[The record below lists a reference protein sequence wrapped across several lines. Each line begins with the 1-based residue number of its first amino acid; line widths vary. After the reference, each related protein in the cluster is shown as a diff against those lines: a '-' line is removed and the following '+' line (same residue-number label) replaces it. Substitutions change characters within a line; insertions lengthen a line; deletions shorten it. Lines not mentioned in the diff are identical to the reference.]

1 MPARHSYRLLSTV
14 ALLLAA
20 GSTTLCVA
28 QTATIEGTVTENGTG
43 SPIAGATVAVSDP
56 ATSFG
61 FPQWTGTTN
70 GAGEYSITVDGLGS
84 GETRDL
90 VVEAAS
96 PDHAPG
102 RHGFSG
108 SLPCYFGCGPGGEI
122 SVTEGS
128 SETGIDLALD
138 IGARFSGTVTNAA
151 TGNPVAG
158 ARVEI
163 FSDEGARYS
172 PSFVGVAQATGQY
185 ESGLAVAAAGTHYA
199 LANGGGAN
207 FVTQAYDGFSC
218 QFSVCPIVNSDPVPL
233 TAGSLS
239 TGIDFELQPGAS
251 LSGELLPDN
260 IPKQIALYNGAGR
273 RLAVEF
279 ITSGMLPTAS
289 WSFDGLAG
297 GSYYVQ
303 LGPLVST
310 GTPYLRILQNGLL
323 CPFSGCNRARGTPLS
338 IPAGSSLSLAP
349 ITLAEGGRVE
359 GELIDADTGT
369 PPSGVPAGAYLG
381 TYDIIDASGEV
392 VGGGVISESGGSILL
407 EPSAAV
413 PAGSYYV
420 RTYSQFFAD
429 GLGYT
434 DVGSDQAL
442 DGYMD
447 AIHPGLPCAG
457 IDCDLSAAT
466 PVTVTTGGITS
477 ITIEVDTG
485 SSIDGRI
492 VDSDTNAPL
501 PDTPVKL
508 VNAANEQLAAVMA
521 DANGEFTLGAF
532 PAGTY
537 YLRTSMGG
545 HIGPGVG
552 PVQNAYFDKVYGAT
566 GNCSEAL
573 CDPTSGTPI
582 VLDGSTDASLGDI
595 SADSGPVISGQIVS
609 AVSGAVIPRG
619 QVEVFTSGG
628 EFVGSY
634 KVAFADARYQTTA
647 LPPGTYTLV
656 PVVSPAYSSVTT
668 SGPTTPTAR
677 GSAPSDDGFE
687 VTLGT
692 EDVEADLQVVD
703 QAIDRV
709 FRDDF
714 AAPAN

>member
-1 MPARHSYRLLSTV
+1 LTV
-14 ALLLAA
+14 ALLLVA
-20 GSTTLCVA
+20 GSAAPLCLA
-28 QTATIEGTVTENGTG
+28 QTATIEGTVTENGSAT
-43 SPIAGATVAVSDP
+43 PVAGATVAVSDP

-61 FPQWTGTTN
+61 FPQWTGTTDPS
-70 GAGEYSITVDGLGS
+70 GAYSITVTGLGT

-122 SVTEGS
+122 SVTEGNIVS
-128 SETGIDLALD
+128 GIDLALD
-138 IGARFSGTVTNAA
+138 IGARFSGTVSNATTNA
-151 TGNPVAG
+151 PIDG
-158 ARVEI
+158 ARIEI
-163 FSDEGARYS
+163 VKDQGSRYS
-172 PSFVGVAQATGQY
+172 ASFVGVSQPTGYY
-185 ESGLAVAAAGTHYA
+185 ESGLAVSAAETHYA
-199 LANGGGAN
+199 LATGGSAN
-207 FVTQAYDGFSC
+207 FATQAYDGFPC
-218 QFSVCPIVNSDPVPL
+218 EFSVCPLANSDPVPL
-233 TAGSLS
+233 TSGSVS
-239 TGIDFELQPGAS
+239 TGVDFALQPGAS
-251 LSGELLPDN
+251 LSGELLPDS
-260 IPKQIALYNGAGR
+260 IPKQIALYNGAGQ
-273 RLAVEF
+273 RLAVDF
-279 ITSGMLPTAS
+279 ITSGMLPAAT

-303 LGPLVST
+303 LGPLSSV
-310 GTPYLRILQNGLL
+310 GTPYLRILHNGLL

-338 IPAGSSLSLAP
+338 IPPGSSLSLAP
-349 ITLAEGGRVE
+349 VTLAEGGRVE
-359 GELIDADTGT
+359 GQLIDTGTGT
-369 PPSGVPAGAYLG
+369 PPSGVPAGAALG

-413 PAGSYYV
+413 PAGDYYV

-447 AIHPGLPCAG
+447 AIYPGIPCAG

-466 PVTVTTGGITS
+466 QITVTTGGTTS

-492 VDSDTNAPL
+492 VDSVTNAPL

-545 HIGPGVG
+545 HVGPGVG

-582 VLDGSTDASLGDI
+582 VLDGSTDVSLGDI
-595 SADSGPVISGQIVS
+595 SAESGPVISGQIVS
-609 AVSGAVIPRG
+609 ATSGAVIPRG

-628 EFVGSY
+628 DFVGSF
-634 KVAFADARYQTTA
+634 KVGFGDARYQTTA

-714 AAPAN
+714 TAPAE